1 VIDQT
6 FSTENFRRIFDS
18 ENRKGSYLEGRF
30 FPDVHECSQKIKRL
44 NFFLKKNEKLKK
56 MAVISND
63 AYLKRKDLFNSAKKE
78 TTEKRNEFINKE
90 LEFVSER
97 VNSKSFRLELS
108 RVLLDGKPMFTLGK
122 EAFSYFALCTRQNC

>member
-1 VIDQT
+1 
-6 FSTENFRRIFDS
+6 
-18 ENRKGSYLEGRF
+18 
-30 FPDVHECSQKIKRL
+30 
-44 NFFLKKNEKLKK
+44 